1 MLNYSVH
8 YRDSFMV
15 LRTGEGFTSPVL
27 LSAVRLAKV
36 VGAEMVFALFN
47 EFISLALLLRDMDVP
62 PFNGLTDRIAVAA
75 GVATADKLLLSD
87 LSLLLFSSLI
97 DIDDGVRCMDSE
109 TGIVVI
115 TSLVSKPEAVVV
127 MVGICVV
134 AIGKIFNVAA
144 VSVELVVKG
153 NDSVVMFEVTGIAV

>member
-1 MLNYSVH
+1 MLI
-8 YRDSFMV
+8 
-15 LRTGEGFTSPVL
+15 LRF
-27 LSAVRLAKV
+27 
-36 VGAEMVFALFN
+36 
-47 EFISLALLLRDMDVP
+47 SLALKLLLRDMDVP

-87 LSLLLFSSLI
+87 LSLLFSSLI
-97 DIDDGVRCMDSE
+97 DIDEGVRCMESE

-115 TSLVSKPEAVVV
+115 TSLLSKPEAVVV

-134 AIGKIFNVAA
+134 AIGKIFKVAA

-153 NDSVVMFEVTGIAV
+153 NDSVVIFEVTGIAV